1 MKKEELER
9 KISGLEKAIATCKDE
24 TSGYEDSLKTTQ
36 KQLKDLGKIALP
48 PVIFDDIYEAVDNAV
63 CEYDFNDSGNY
74 NIEYGIE
81 YDGRVYAE
89 SIELQ
94 HNCDLVEAIVEKVSR
109 IFTEMD
115 APEDEEQAILN
126 AEDSSYPTGDNR
138 KDL

>member
-81 YDGRVYAE
+81 YDGKVYCE

-94 HNCDLVEAIVEKVSR
+94 HNNDLIEAIVEKVSR

-115 APEDEEQAILN
+115 APEDELN
-126 AEDSSYPTGDNR
+126 TVE
-138 KDL
+138 K

>member
-48 PVIFDDIYEAVDNAV
+48 PVVFDEIYEAV
-63 CEYDFNDSGNY
+63 ESGIEGFDFNDSGNY

-89 SIELQ
+89 NIELQ
-94 HNCDLVEAIVEKVSR
+94 HNSYLVEAIVEKVSK
-109 IFTEMD
+109 IFTEMV
-115 APEDEEQAILN
+115 APEDDDTELLPHQQTTHATHIKKEI
-126 AEDSSYPTGDNR
+126 
-138 KDL
+138 